1 MWKPEQIRAF
11 HIIMYPLLD
20 LENKL
25 ATNEAIAKREL
36 KAMELSKMFFNEFSN
51 YNKKTKITFSS
62 V

>member
-1 MWKPEQIRAF
+1 
-11 HIIMYPLLD
+11 MYPLLD

-36 KAMELSKMFFNEFSN
+36 KAMELSKMFFNECSN